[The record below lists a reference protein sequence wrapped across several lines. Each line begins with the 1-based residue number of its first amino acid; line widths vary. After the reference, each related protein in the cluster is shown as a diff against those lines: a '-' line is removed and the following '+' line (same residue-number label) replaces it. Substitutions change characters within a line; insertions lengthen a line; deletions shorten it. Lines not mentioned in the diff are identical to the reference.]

1 MGRITFITGGARSGK
16 STYAEKIAKESN
28 KKIAYIATSIP
39 FDDGMKSRIKKHKEQ
54 RPKEWATIEKYS
66 NFNEVIDLEDYQE
79 ADMLLVDCV
88 TVMINNLMF
97 YSGLDF
103 DTCEVEEVDKLEKS
117 IIEEVKK
124 LVNLSAEKDMIIV
137 TNEVGL
143 GLVPAYKMGSY
154 YRDIVGRI
162 NQYIASRA
170 DEVYLVVSG
179 LQVKIK

>member
-1 MGRITFITGGARSGK
+1 MGRLTFITGGARSGK

-28 KKIAYIATSIP
+28 KKIAYVATSIP
-39 FDDGMKSRIKKHKEQ
+39 FDDGMKNRIRKHRAQ
-54 RPKEWATIEKYS
+54 RPKEWATIEKYRD
-66 NFNEVIDLEDYQE
+66 FDEVTQLQDYQE
-79 ADMLLVDCV
+79 ADLLLVDCV

-103 DTCEVEEVDKLEKS
+103 DTCEVDQVDVLEKE
-117 IIEEVKK
+117 ILAEVKK
-124 LVNLSAEKDMIIV
+124 LVDLSDEKDMIIV
-137 TNEVGL
+137 TNELGM

-170 DEVYLVVSG
+170 EDVYFVVSG
-179 LQVKIK
+179 IQMKIK

>member
-16 STYAEKIAKESN
+16 STYAERIAKESQR
-28 KKIAYIATSIP
+28 KIAYVATSIP
-39 FDDGMKSRIKKHKEQ
+39 FDDGMKNRIKKHRAQ
-54 RPKEWATIEKYS
+54 RPSEWATIEKYDD
-66 NFNEVIDLEDYQE
+66 FDQVTHLEEYQN
-79 ADMLLVDCV
+79 ADILLVDCV

-124 LVNLSAEKDMIIV
+124 LTNLAKEKDMIIV
-137 TNEVGL
+137 SNELGM

-162 NQYIASRA
+162 NQYIAANA
-170 DEVYLVVSG
+170 DDVYFVVSG
-179 LQVKIK
+179 IQMKIK